1 MLKFTCF
8 LEKSEGLYVVSVV
21 SLNRFELQRLNSLVA
36 FLDLFQVLV
45 IYYSLQVF
53 EDGFQFLQC

>member
-53 EDGFQFLQC
+53 EDGF